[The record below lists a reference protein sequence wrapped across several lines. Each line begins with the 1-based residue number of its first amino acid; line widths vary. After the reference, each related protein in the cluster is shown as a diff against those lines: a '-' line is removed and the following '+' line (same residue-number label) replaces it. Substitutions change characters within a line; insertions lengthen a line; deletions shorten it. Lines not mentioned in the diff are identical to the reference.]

1 MKADPKKFA
10 FKPMEV
16 TAMEYD
22 HMNHSLRHGKLVG
35 WRADLQLTDCTYE
48 KIEG

>member
-1 MKADPKKFA
+1 MEYA

-22 HMNHSLRHGKLVG
+22 AFNHTLRHGKLVG
-35 WRADLQLTDCTYE
+35 WRKDLTLKDCNFE
-48 KIEG
+48 KIEE